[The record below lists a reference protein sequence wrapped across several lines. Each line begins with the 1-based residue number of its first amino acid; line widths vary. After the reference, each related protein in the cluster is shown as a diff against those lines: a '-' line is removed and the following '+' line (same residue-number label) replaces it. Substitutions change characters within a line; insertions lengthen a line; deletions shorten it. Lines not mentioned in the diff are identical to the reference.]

1 MHTSRFA
8 ANPFGLMVNPD
19 AILAAVE
26 RSERLGRLERRICRP
41 LDKPLIPHIAHAD
54 ADLETDAHEDALDDV
69 PDDFGIE
76 APLR

>member
-1 MHTSRFA
+1 MHTSRVA
-8 ANPFGLMVNPD
+8 SNPFGLMVNPD

-26 RSERLGRLERRICRP
+26 RSERLSRLERRICRP
-41 LDKPLIPHIAHAD
+41 LDKPLIPRIAQAD

-69 PDDFGIE
+69 PDDFGLE